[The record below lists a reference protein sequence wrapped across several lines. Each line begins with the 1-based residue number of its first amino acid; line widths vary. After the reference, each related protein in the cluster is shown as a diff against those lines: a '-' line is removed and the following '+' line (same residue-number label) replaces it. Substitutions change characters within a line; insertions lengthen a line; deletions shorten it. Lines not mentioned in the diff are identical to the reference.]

1 MSELVYSDHNG
12 LVVMEFEVP
21 GPKGDFVRGHKYY
34 IGRPQETALCELNF
48 QNGPVPEVGVNGA
61 TNETV
66 IAAVIHRLEILNA
79 KFPCAEN
86 EQAIT
91 SLKDAL
97 QALESRTRN
106 RQQRGVEGKL
116 VA

>member
-12 LVVMEFEVP
+12 LIVMEYGVP
-21 GPKGDFVRGHKYY
+21 GPKGDVVRGHKYC
-34 IGRPQETALCELNF
+34 IGKADETALCELRF
-48 QNGPVPEVGVNGA
+48 QNGPVPEVGVSGA

-79 KFPCAEN
+79 KFPCKEN
-86 EQAIT
+86 EDALI